1 MRDEFSTLDTFPELF
16 LICKL
21 GRGNMQKTK
30 GCDTIQYQFSNY
42 YLIEWVLKKKKN
54 LTAAPHQMHF
64 PVSLFFIH
72 SSHVLPKQL
81 DSSIEEKS

>member
-1 MRDEFSTLDTFPELF
+1 MRDEFSISIVIFDLQ
-16 LICKL
+16 IGKGKL
-21 GRGNMQKTK
+21 AKTK
-30 GCDTIQYQFSNY
+30 GCDTIQYRFSNY
-42 YLIEWVLKKKKN
+42 YLIERVLKKEKRKQKH